1 MKIIDSFIFYN
12 ELVMLEYRLNLLYQ
26 VVDYFIIVESTHTFM
41 GNEKKLY
48 FQENK
53 ERFKDFED
61 KIIHI
66 IIDDFPF
73 KQPNIN
79 IKNNEQWENENFQR
93 KQIEKGIKQIDMKS
107 NDIIIVSDLD
117 EIPNPLL
124 LKKIRE
130 KKISVGIVRLEM
142 DFYYYNLYSKFEDKW
157 DKAIMFTYFKQQKY
171 KFDYNFPRNDIE
183 AGSIKNGGWHLSYFG
198 DSNFI
203 SNKLK
208 EFSHQEFN
216 NENFTSSKIIQDRI
230 ENNKDL
236 FNRKTNMK
244 HIPLDKNNNLPP
256 KYDIY
261 LKDFY

>member
-12 ELVMLEYRLNLLYQ
+12 ELVMLEYRLNLLWQ
-26 VVDYFIIVESTHTFM
+26 VVDYFVIVESTHTHS

-53 ERFKDFED
+53 ERFKDFEK

-66 IIDDFPF
+66 IVEDFPF

-79 IKNNEQWENENFQR
+79 IKKNEQWVNENFQR
-93 KQIEKGIKQIDMKS
+93 KQIERGIQKINMKL
-107 NDIIIVSDLD
+107 DDVIIVSDLD
-117 EIPNPLL
+117 EIPNPEI
-124 LKKIRE
+124 LKKIKD
-130 KKISVGIVRLEM
+130 KKINIGISRLEM

-157 DKAIMFTYFKQQKY
+157 DKSIIFTYKEKIKY
-171 KFDYNFPRNDIE
+171 KFDFNYPRNGIKS
-183 AGSIKNGGWHLSYFG
+183 GCIKNGGWHLSYFG

-203 SNKLK
+203 GNKLK
-208 EFSHQEFN
+208 EFAHQEFN
-216 NENFTSSKIIQDRI
+216 KDEFTSLKNIEKRI
-230 ENNKDL
+230 KNNKDL

-256 KYDIY
+256 KYEIY

>member
-12 ELVMLEYRLNLLYQ
+12 ELVMLEYRLNLLYDI
-26 VVDYFIIVESTHTFM
+26 VDYFIIVESTHTFM

-66 IIDDFPF
+66 IVEDFPF
-73 KQPNIN
+73 IQPNVDV
-79 IKNNEQWENENFQR
+79 KKNEQWENENFQR
-93 KQIEKGIKQIDMKS
+93 KQIERGVKKIDMKPV
-107 NDIIIVSDLD
+107 DIIIVSDVD
-117 EIPNPLL
+117 EIPNPEV
-124 LKKIRE
+124 LKEIKTEKIT
-130 KKISVGIVRLEM
+130 IGIIRLEM
-142 DFYYYNLYSKFEDKW
+142 DFYYYNLCSKFEDKW
-157 DKAIMFTYFKQQKY
+157 NKAIIFTYGKQK
-171 KFDYNFPRNDIE
+171 KHIFDYSYPRNNIKT
-183 AGSIKNGGWHLSYFG
+183 GSIKNGGWHLSYFG
-198 DSNFI
+198 DLNFI

-216 NENFTSSKIIQDRI
+216 NDEFTSLEKIQNRI

-256 KYDIY
+256 KYNTY
-261 LKDFY
+261 LTDFY